1 MFPPELWHLY
11 HEGPRLQNEN
21 KLKPNS
27 VSLQRE
33 CPDSGCLKIFL
44 FWGLVWHLARI
55 SGIMTIQSCRK
66 RQVERDLWRSSCSPV
81 LEVQWASWSKRVTCS
96 SLRLSFERLQV
107 LHYENRATYLM
118 SYTDFFKNE
127 IHMFLFFFLK
137 IVPCRFSVMNF
148 HFSWLKCWGSFPF
161 ESGHSYN
168 LCTVSS
174 RHCSSATHRGVLCSV
189 EAQLYMTNWWHFTHG
204 LQWQSL
210 RCPLLLLVQ
219 PLLSNSSLWLPG
231 R

>member
-27 VSLQRE
+27 VSLQSE
-33 CPDSGCLKIFL
+33 CPDSGCLKMFL

-107 LHYENRATYLM
+107 LHYENRAKYLM
-118 SYTDFFKNE
+118 SYTDFFKMKY
-127 IHMFLFFFLK
+127 ICFWFFLRLSPADFQSWIFTFHDWSAGALSPSSLV
-137 IVPCRFSVMNF
+137 IVITC
-148 HFSWLKCWGSFPF
+148 
-161 ESGHSYN
+161 Y
-168 LCTVSS
+168 